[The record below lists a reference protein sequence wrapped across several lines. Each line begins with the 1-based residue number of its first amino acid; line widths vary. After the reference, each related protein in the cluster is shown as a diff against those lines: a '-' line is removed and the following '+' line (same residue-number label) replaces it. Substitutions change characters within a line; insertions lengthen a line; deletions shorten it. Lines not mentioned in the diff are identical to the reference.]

1 MLDFTLI
8 GRGISYLF
16 PAGRTVKLVMDSINL
31 TNSSNPLVLAKN
43 VTMIVVDCCSSSP
56 LQLGIHCIAVGSLVD
71 ASVIN
76 PNPLTIGSGIHIVS
90 EIYEDC

>member
-8 GRGISYLF
+8 GRGVSYLF

-43 VTMIVVDCCSSSP
+43 ITMIVVDCCSSP
-56 LQLGIHCIAVGSLVD
+56 LLQLGIHCIAVELLVD
-71 ASVIN
+71 VSVIN
-76 PNPLTIGSGIHIVS
+76 PNPLTIGSGIHIVL
-90 EIYEDC
+90 EIHEDC

>member
-1 MLDFTLI
+1 MLNLI
-8 GRGISYLF
+8 AAGATYLF
-16 PAGRTVKLVMDSINL
+16 PGGRALKLVKGGINV

-43 VTMIVVDCCSSSP
+43 ITMIVVDCCSSP
-56 LQLGIHCIAVGSLVD
+56 LLQLGIHCIAVELLVD
-71 ASVIN
+71 VSVIN